1 MEEKG
6 RACTGSHEQVAPF
19 VAKTYEMV
27 DDPSSDVLIRWG
39 KTNNSFVVVDP
50 NDLSHFLL
58 PSFFKHRNFSSFI
71 RQLNTYVASAAL
83 VFPSPCIAS
92 DVVSRQTD
100 TCVFLRLL
108 WVQGFRKVDPDLW
121 EFAHESFLRG
131 QTHLLPLVTRR
142 RRSAVGL
149 HGSSSKDGVE
159 GEEELVLLKEL
170 QRLRQEQKALDE
182 EVTVMSRRLQAAE
195 RRPHQL
201 MSFLVKVA
209 QDPNLLQSLVQSK
222 RQQSSSMEKK
232 KKKRLSAALPLPQ
245 DHGILLP
252 FGEVSAMEPTTF
264 DPLGISSF
272 DDGGLS
278 LQPTKRN
285 PDWTRSPLAAVTDGR
300 SERRATEGLERD
312 EEEERDSLRFQTK
325 GGGGG
330 GRRKRVAR
338 DARQAERGAGRKN
351 WKKHGAVDGR
361 VINIIINTSLPR
373 SYLTHTLRRTEPSTS
388 CRSAHAAVAIAA
400 GEKEKDGSYAVG
412 PCERNGRV

>member
-71 RQLNTYVASAAL
+71 RQLNTY
-83 VFPSPCIAS
+83 
-92 DVVSRQTD
+92 
-100 TCVFLRLL
+100 
-108 WVQGFRKVDPDLW
+108 GFRKVDPDLW

-182 EVTVMSRRLQAAE
+182 EVTVMSRRLLAAE

-201 MSFLVKVA
+201 MSYLVKVA

-232 KKKRLSAALPLPQ
+232 KKRRLSAALPLPQ

-278 LQPTKRN
+278 VRSQPECNLRGTSSG
-285 PDWTRSPLAAVTDGR
+285 TASSSSSLAFP
-300 SERRATEGLERD
+300 SYS
-312 EEEERDSLRFQTK
+312 SLY
-325 GGGGG
+325 GGF
-330 GRRKRVAR
+330 
-338 DARQAERGAGRKN
+338 
-351 WKKHGAVDGR
+351 
-361 VINIIINTSLPR
+361 L
-373 SYLTHTLRRTEPSTS
+373 
-388 CRSAHAAVAIAA
+388 
-400 GEKEKDGSYAVG
+400 
-412 PCERNGRV
+412 